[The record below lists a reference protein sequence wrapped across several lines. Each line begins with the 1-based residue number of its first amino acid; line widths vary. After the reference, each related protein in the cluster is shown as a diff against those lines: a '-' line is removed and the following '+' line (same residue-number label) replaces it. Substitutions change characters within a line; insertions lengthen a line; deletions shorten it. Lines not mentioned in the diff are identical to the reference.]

1 LKLFLETTDP
11 AEVRVSAER
20 KLAEGVS
27 TSLSVGG
34 PALPEICALAP
45 GPVTAGVE
53 SADRDG
59 IVQEARALARLGSHV
74 IVRIP
79 LSVDGLKAVTA
90 CAAEGIPT
98 HVTQCDSP
106 VQAVLAAKAGARYV
120 SPVAG
125 RASDGAA
132 DRTELVRNIVA
143 IYRTYGLPTE
153 VMVASVRSPSN
164 VVDVA
169 LAGAAVA
176 AVPLSVLEQVAA
188 GRAAPE
194 SGARK

>member
-1 LKLFLETTDP
+1 LKLFLDTADP

-27 TSLSVGG
+27 TSLSVAG
-34 PALPEICALAP
+34 PSLPEICALAP
-45 GPVTAGVE
+45 GPVSAAVE
-53 SADRDG
+53 STDRDG
-59 IVQEARALARLGSHV
+59 MIREARALARLGSHV

-79 LSVDGLKAVTA
+79 LSVDGLKAVSA
-90 CAAEGIPT
+90 CADEGIPT
-98 HVTQCDSP
+98 HVTLCDSP
-106 VQAVLAAKAGARYV
+106 AQAVLAAKAGARYV

-125 RASDGAA
+125 RTEDGSA
-132 DRTELVRNIVA
+132 DRTELVRTIVA
-143 IYRTYGLPTE
+143 TYRTYGLPTE
-153 VMVASVRSPSN
+153 VMVAPVRSPGN

-188 GRAAPE
+188 GRAAAE
-194 SGARK
+194 GGAGK